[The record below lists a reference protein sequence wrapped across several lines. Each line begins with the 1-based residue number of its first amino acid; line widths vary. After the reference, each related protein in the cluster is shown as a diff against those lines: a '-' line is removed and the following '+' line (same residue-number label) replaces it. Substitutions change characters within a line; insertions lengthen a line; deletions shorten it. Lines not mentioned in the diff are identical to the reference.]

1 MNVDTWLE
9 GLRSNQIL
17 TEREV
22 KQLCIKVTEILC
34 EVIYNYKLII
44 RNQMF
49 SQLQLQ

>member
-9 GLRSNQIL
+9 GLRKTQIL

-34 EVIYNYKLII
+34 EVNKKNI
-44 RNQMF
+44 
-49 SQLQLQ
+49 